1 MANSGPEP
9 EATILVHLSSLNPA
23 QHAAVTFDVPEGG
36 RAEPGR
42 PLLII
47 AGAGSGKT
55 STLAHRVAHLVL
67 HGADPGRILLLTFTR
82 RAAEEMT
89 RRVERICGRT
99 VDAGTGRGRTI
110 DWSGTFHAIG
120 NRLLRLYAEPI
131 GLAPGFTV
139 LDRSDAADLLN
150 LVRDEMG
157 LSEQA
162 RRFPKKATC
171 LAIYS
176 YAVNAQTGLEP
187 VLEKAFPWCQEWQAE
202 LKRLFGGYV
211 AAKQQ
216 QRVVDYDDLLLY
228 WSRAMG
234 VPAIAEDIG
243 RRFDFVLVDEYQDTN
258 ALQGRILLG
267 LKPEGRGLTVV
278 GDDAQSIYGFRAAT
292 VRNILDF
299 PSRFEPPAAV
309 VKLEQNYRSTQ
320 PILDA
325 ANAVMADARDGFTKS
340 LFSARRSAQK
350 PWLAMVADPT
360 GEVDYVVRRV
370 LANREAGIELREQA
384 VLFRTTH
391 HSGELEVE
399 LRRRNIPFVKY
410 GGLKFLELAHV
421 KDLLALLR
429 WAENPRDRIA
439 AFRLLQL
446 LPGIGPGTARRALAH
461 LEAAAFRFEALAGF
475 SPPRAAAHLW
485 PELAALM
492 PALAGREI
500 WAGQLELARRFYD
513 PLLEERYDFARARLA
528 DLDELV
534 RLAATYRS
542 RQHFLTEL
550 TLDPPAAAGD
560 EAGTPLLDEDYLIL
574 STIHSAK
581 GREWRAVYVLHVVD
595 GCIPSDMATGSAEEI
610 EEERRLLYVAMTR
623 ARDQLHLI
631 QPRRFYTTSQA
642 RFGDRYVSAPRS
654 RFIPAT
660 LLRHFELGTAGR
672 PEAESPAPA
681 RARLPKVDIAAE
693 LRAMWA

>member
-1 MANSGPEP
+1 M
-9 EATILVHLSSLNPA
+9 
-23 QHAAVTFDVPEGG
+23 TFDVPEVG

-55 STLAHRVAHLVL
+55 STLAHRVAHLIL
-67 HGADPGRILLLTFTR
+67 NGADPARILLLTFTR

-89 RRVERICGRT
+89 RRVERICGQT
-99 VDAGTGRGRTI
+99 IDGAGGAGRTI
-110 DWSGTFHAIG
+110 AWSGTFHAIG
-120 NRLLRLYAEPI
+120 NKLLRLYAEAI
-131 GLAPGFTV
+131 GLNPSFTV

-187 VLEKAFPWCQEWQAE
+187 VLKKLFPWCQEWQAE
-202 LKRLFGGYV
+202 LKRLFAGYV
-211 AAKQQ
+211 LAKQQ
-216 QRVVDYDDLLLY
+216 QQVVDYDDLLLY

-258 ALQGRILLG
+258 ALQARILLG
-267 LKPEGRGLTVV
+267 LKPDGRGLTVV

-299 PSRFEPPAAV
+299 PNAFAPPAAV

-325 ANAVMADARDGFTKS
+325 ANAVMAEARDGFTKS

-350 PWLAMVADPT
+350 PYLAMVADPT
-360 GEVDYVVRRV
+360 GEVDYVVRSV
-370 LANREAGIELREQA
+370 LANREAGTLLREQA
-384 VLFRTTH
+384 VLFRTSH

-439 AFRLLQL
+439 AFRFLQL
-446 LPGIGPGTARRALAH
+446 MPGIGPGTARKVLRH
-461 LEAAAFRFEALAGF
+461 LDAAAYRFEALAHF
-475 SPPRAAAHLW
+475 APPRAAADLW

-492 PALAGREI
+492 PALAGRDI
-500 WAGQLELARRFYD
+500 WAGQLEQARRFYD

-542 RQHFLTEL
+542 RQQFLTEL
-550 TLDPPAAAGD
+550 TLDPPAATGD
-560 EAGTPLLDEDYLIL
+560 EAGAPLLDEDYLIL

-581 GREWRAVYVLHVVD
+581 GQEWRAVYVLHVVD

-642 RFGDRYVSAPRS
+642 RFGDRYVFAPRS
-654 RFIPAT
+654 RFIPAA
-660 LLRHFELGTAGR
+660 LLRHFDLDTSGSPTA
-672 PEAESPAPA
+672 EPAAAA
-681 RARLPKVDIAAE
+681 RVPLPTVDIAAE

>member
-1 MANSGPEP
+1 
-9 EATILVHLSSLNPA
+9 
-23 QHAAVTFDVPEGG
+23 VTFDVPQSGC
-36 RAEPGR
+36 ALPGR

-55 STLAHRVAHLVL
+55 STLAHRVAHLIL
-67 HGADPGRILLLTFTR
+67 HGADPARILLLTFTR
-82 RAAEEMT
+82 RAAEEMS

-99 VDAGTGRGRTI
+99 VDGGNGLGRTI
-110 DWSGTFHAIG
+110 AWSGTFHAIG
-120 NRLLRLYAEPI
+120 NKLLRLYAEAI
-131 GLAPGFTV
+131 GLQPSFTV

-150 LVRDEMG
+150 LVRDELG
-157 LSEQA
+157 LSEQP

-187 VLEKAFPWCQEWQAE
+187 VLNKGFPWCQEWQAE
-202 LKRLFGGYV
+202 LKRLFGAYV

-216 QRVVDYDDLLLY
+216 QQVLDYDDLLLY
-228 WSRAMG
+228 WSRMMA
-234 VPAIAEDIG
+234 VPAIATDVG
-243 RRFDFVLVDEYQDTN
+243 GRFDFVLVDEYQDTN
-258 ALQGRILLG
+258 ALQARILLG
-267 LKPEGRGLTVV
+267 LKPDGRGLTVV

-299 PSRFEPPAAV
+299 PGCFEPPAAI
-309 VKLEQNYRSTQ
+309 VKLEQNYRSGQ

-325 ANAVMADARDGFTKS
+325 ANAVMAEARDAFTKS
-340 LFSARRSAQK
+340 LFSGRRSEQK
-350 PWLAMVADPT
+350 PYLAMVADPT
-360 GEVDYVVRRV
+360 GEVDYVVQRV
-370 LANREAGIELREQA
+370 LANREAGTLLREQA
-384 VLFRTTH
+384 VLFRTAH
-391 HSGELEVE
+391 HSGQLEIE

-446 LPGIGPGTARRALAH
+446 LPGIGPGTARKVLAE
-461 LEAAAFRFEALAGF
+461 LEAAAFRFDALAGF
-475 SPPRAAAHLW
+475 PAPRAAAHLW
-485 PELAALM
+485 PELVTLM
-492 PALAGREI
+492 RALAASEI

-542 RQHFLTEL
+542 RQQFLTEL

-560 EAGTPLLDEDYLIL
+560 EAGTPLLDEDYLVL

-581 GREWRAVYVLHVVD
+581 GQEWRAVYVLHVVD

-631 QPRRFYTTSQA
+631 QPRRFYATNQA
-642 RFGDRYVSAPRS
+642 RLGDRYVSAPRT
-654 RFIPAT
+654 RFIPAA
-660 LLRHFELGTAGR
+660 LLRHFDLGA
-672 PEAESPAPA
+672 PDVAHAEPQVGTRSP
-681 RARLPKVDIAAE
+681 LPKVDIGAG

>member
-1 MANSGPEP
+1 M
-9 EATILVHLSSLNPA
+9 
-23 QHAAVTFDVPEGG
+23 TFEVPEVG
-36 RAEPGR
+36 RTEPGR

-55 STLAHRVAHLVL
+55 STLAHRVAHLIL

-82 RAAEEMT
+82 RAAEEMS
-89 RRVERICGRT
+89 RRVERICGQT
-99 VDAGTGRGRTI
+99 AEGVKGPGRTI
-110 DWSGTFHAIG
+110 AWSGTFHAVG
-120 NRLLRLYAEPI
+120 NRLLRLYAEAI
-131 GLAPGFTV
+131 GLHPGFTV

-176 YAVNAQTGLEP
+176 YAVNAQTNLEP
-187 VLEKAFPWCQEWQAE
+187 VLQRVFPWCQEWQAE

-211 AAKQQ
+211 AAKQHQ
-216 QRVVDYDDLLLY
+216 QVVDYDDLLLY

-258 ALQGRILLG
+258 ALQARILLG
-267 LKPEGRGLTVV
+267 LKPDGRGLTVV

-299 PSRFEPPAAV
+299 PSSFEPPAAV

-320 PILDA
+320 PILEA
-325 ANAVMADARDGFTKS
+325 ANAVMAGARDGFTKS
-340 LFSARRSAQK
+340 LFSARRSTDK
-350 PWLAMVADPT
+350 PHLATVADPT
-360 GEVDYVVRRV
+360 GEVDYVVRSI
-370 LANREAGIELREQA
+370 LANREAGLELREQA
-384 VLFRTTH
+384 VLFRTAH

-410 GGLKFLELAHV
+410 GGLKFLELAHI

-446 LPGIGPGTARRALAH
+446 LPGVGPGTARKALAH
-461 LEAAAFRFEALAGF
+461 LEAAAFRFEGLAGF
-475 SPPRAAAHLW
+475 GPPRAAADLW

-492 PALAGREI
+492 PALAGRDI

-542 RQHFLTEL
+542 RQQFLTEL

-560 EAGTPLLDEDYLIL
+560 QAGPPLLDEDYLIL

-623 ARDQLHLI
+623 ARDQLHLLH
-631 QPRRFYTTSQA
+631 PRRFYTTSQA

-660 LLRHFELGTAGR
+660 LLRHFDLGTSER
-672 PEAESPAPA
+672 PEPEPPAPA
-681 RARLPKVDIAAE
+681 RARLPKVDIGAE

>member
-1 MANSGPEP
+1 M
-9 EATILVHLSSLNPA
+9 
-23 QHAAVTFDVPEGG
+23 PEGG
-36 RAEPGR
+36 RAGPGR

-55 STLAHRVAHLVL
+55 STLAHRVAHLIL

-82 RAAEEMT
+82 RAAEAMI
-89 RRVERICGRT
+89 RRVERICGWT
-99 VDAGTGRGRTI
+99 IEGGNAPGRAVE
-110 DWSGTFHAIG
+110 WSGTFHAIG
-120 NRLLRLYAEPI
+120 NKLLRLYAEPI
-131 GLAPGFTV
+131 GLDPGFTV

-150 LVRDEMG
+150 LVRDELR

-176 YAVNAQTGLEP
+176 YAVNAQSGLEP
-187 VLEKAFPWCQEWQAE
+187 VLDNAFPWCREWQAE
-202 LKRLFGGYV
+202 LKRLFAAYV
-211 AAKQQ
+211 EAKQR
-216 QRVVDYDDLLLY
+216 QRVLDYDDLLLY
-228 WSRAMG
+228 WSRMMAA
-234 VPAIAEDIG
+234 PAIALDVG

-258 ALQGRILLG
+258 ALQAGILLG
-267 LKPEGRGLTVV
+267 LKPAGRGLTVV

-299 PSRFEPPAAV
+299 PNAFEPPAAI

-325 ANAVMADARDGFTKS
+325 ANSVMAAAREGFTKS
-340 LFSARRSAQK
+340 LVSARRSEQK
-350 PWLAMVADPT
+350 PYLAMVADPA
-360 GEVDYVVRRV
+360 GEVDYVVRSV
-370 LANREAGIELREQA
+370 LANREAGTPLREQA
-384 VLFRTTH
+384 VLFRTAH
-391 HSGELEVE
+391 HSGQLEIE

-410 GGLKFLELAHV
+410 GGLRFLELAHV

-446 LPGIGPGTARRALAH
+446 LPGIGPGTARKVLAE
-461 LEAAAFRFEALAGF
+461 LEAAGFRFEALADF
-475 SPPRAAAHLW
+475 AAPRAAAHLW
-485 PELAALM
+485 PELVALLQM
-492 PALAGREI
+492 LASREL
-500 WAGQLELARRFYD
+500 WAGQLDAARRFYD
-513 PLLEERYDFARARLA
+513 PLLEEGYDFARARLG

-534 RLAATYRS
+534 RLAAGYRS
-542 RQHFLTEL
+542 RRQFLTEL
-550 TLDPPAAAGD
+550 TLDPPAAAGE

-581 GREWRAVYVLHVVD
+581 GQEWRAVYVLHVVD
-595 GCIPSDMATGSAEEI
+595 GCIPSDMATASSGEI

-623 ARDQLHLI
+623 AQDQLHLI
-631 QPRRFYTTSQA
+631 QPRRFYATNQA
-642 RFGDRYVSAPRS
+642 RFGDRYVTAPRT
-654 RFIPAT
+654 RFIPAA
-660 LLRHFELGTAGR
+660 LLRHFDLGAS
-672 PEAESPAPA
+672 EVAPA
-681 RARLPKVDIAAE
+681 EPQLAAPAALPKVDIGAG

>member
-1 MANSGPEP
+1 M
-9 EATILVHLSSLNPA
+9 TILAQLSSLNPA
-23 QHAAVTFDVPEGG
+23 QRAAVIFDVPEVG

-42 PLLII
+42 PLLIL

-55 STLAHRVAHLVL
+55 STLAHRVAHLIL
-67 HGADPGRILLLTFTR
+67 HGADPARILLLTFTR

-89 RRVERICGRT
+89 RRVERICGQT
-99 VDAGTGRGRTI
+99 TAGARGAGRTI
-110 DWSGTFHAIG
+110 AWSGTFHAVG
-120 NRLLRLYAEPI
+120 NRLLRLYAGAI
-131 GLAPGFTV
+131 GLHPSFTV

-176 YAVNAQTGLEP
+176 YAINAQTDLEP
-187 VLEKAFPWCQEWQAE
+187 VLQRGFPWCQEWQAE

-211 AAKQQ
+211 AAKQHQ
-216 QRVVDYDDLLLY
+216 QVVDYDDLLLY
-228 WSRAMG
+228 WSRMMTI
-234 VPAIAEDIG
+234 PAIALDVG

-258 ALQGRILLG
+258 ALQARILLG
-267 LKPEGRGLTVV
+267 LKPDGRGLTVV

-299 PSRFEPPAAV
+299 PKSFEPPAAV

-340 LFSARRSAQK
+340 LFSARRSTEK
-350 PWLAMVADPT
+350 PALAMVADPT
-360 GEVDYVVRRV
+360 GEVDYVVQRV
-370 LANREAGIELREQA
+370 LANREAGMELREQA
-384 VLFRTTH
+384 VLFRTAH

-446 LPGIGPGTARRALAH
+446 LPGVGPGTARKALAH
-461 LEAAAFRFEALAGF
+461 LEAAGFRLEALAGF
-475 SPPRAAAHLW
+475 GPPRAAGRLW
-485 PELAALM
+485 PELAELM

-500 WAGQLELARRFYD
+500 WAGQPELARRFYD

-542 RQHFLTEL
+542 RQQFLTEL
-550 TLDPPAAAGD
+550 TLDPPAATGA
-560 EAGTPLLDEDYLIL
+560 EAGPPLLDEDYLIL

-595 GCIPSDMATGSAEEI
+595 GCIPSDMATGSAEEV

-631 QPRRFYTTSQA
+631 QPRRFYVTGQA
-642 RFGDRYVSAPRS
+642 RFGDRYVTAPRS

-660 LLRHFELGTAGR
+660 LLRHFDLGTSGR
-672 PEAESPAPA
+672 PEPEPSAPT
-681 RARLPKVDIAAE
+681 RARLPKVDIGAE